1 MENLIEGNRYLFE
14 QINNKEYRIF
24 RANFISILN
33 TSVSDNNSNYSQYIK
48 LTKVD
53 NNIFAV
59 NNSMWLIP
67 YNWIK
72 KINCNELHPLAYTSP
87 SRDCLTKSMCYGKVR
102 KIIGDTFSVKF
113 NCYRM

>member
-33 TSVSDNNSNYSQYIK
+33 TNCNNSNYSQYIK

-72 KINCNELHPLAYTSP
+72 KINSLRIYSQTLP
-87 SRDCLTKSMCYGKVR
+87 SEILDE
-102 KIIGDTFSVKF
+102 IDKF
-113 NCYRM
+113 L